1 MRISKIQQ
9 DILFVLY
16 FIEQQGNK
24 NPVAGMN
31 LLDMINQS
39 RSGELFDT
47 NFRTSCH
54 TLNNNSLLDKY
65 RSSSLKLAW
74 ALTEKGRALASD
86 IYNERLEQS

>member
-16 FIEQQGNK
+16 IIEKQGNDK
-24 NPVAGMN
+24 PVAGMN
-31 LLDMINQS
+31 LLNVINKS
-39 RSGELFDT
+39 RSSELFDT

-54 TLNNNSLLDKY
+54 KLNDNNLLDKY

-74 ALTEKGRALASD
+74 ALTEKGRALASN
-86 IYNERLEQS
+86 IFNERSEQS

>member
-16 FIEQQGNK
+16 LIEQQGNDK
-24 NPVAGMN
+24 PVTGMN
-31 LLDMINQS
+31 LLDMINKS
-39 RSGELFDT
+39 RSSELFDT

-74 ALTEKGRALASD
+74 VLTEKGRALAGD
-86 IYNERLEQS
+86 VFNERLGQS